1 MSHEKIL
8 FVLDLLQFKKV
19 FYGDAR
25 FVHIKQRI
33 VSAKNG
39 HPSVLEEKESLGLGV
54 RALKNNGWGFGCTA
68 DLSTRGL
75 ERAVSRALETA
86 SASAKVRV
94 FPTELSHEAPIQ
106 TSWKTPVRID
116 PWQVDPAEQV
126 AYLLECEKRLRSAKG
141 IILTDSRMEFV
152 KKFQIFGSTQGSLIE
167 SLKSLAGG
175 GLSCKAI
182 NGHELQKRSYPNP
195 SYDYRCGGYEV
206 ISDLKLKE
214 ESFRIRDEALLLLK
228 SRPCPEGKRDLILRD
243 SILALQIHES
253 LGHAAEL
260 DRVYGHEDNFGG
272 RTFLKPTMLNRK
284 KIGSR
289 QVTLAANRPE
299 DKSGAG
305 FAAYDDEGVPARET
319 RVVKEGLF
327 TGYLSS
333 RETAAR
339 SGLPRASGS
348 MVAED
353 WSHFPLIRMTNLSL
367 LPGNRPVEAIVSE
380 VREGILLDTESS
392 WSIDEER
399 GDFQIGAE
407 IAWHVKNGK
416 IAGAYKNPLYRGNS
430 TRFWKQCSEVAD
442 AANYRITGFPDCG
455 KGGPMQQAFVSH
467 GCSPAL
473 FRGVEC
479 YASGS

>member
-1 MSHEKIL
+1 MSREKIL
-8 FVLDLLQFKKV
+8 FVLDLLQFKKA

-39 HPSVLEEKESLGLGV
+39 HPSVLEEKESVGLGV
-54 RALKNNGWGFGCTA
+54 RALKNNGWGFGCSS
-68 DLSTRGL
+68 DLSSRGL
-75 ERAVSRALETA
+75 ERAVSHALEAA

-94 FPTELSHEAPIQ
+94 FPAELSPESPIQ

-116 PWQVDPAEQV
+116 PWQVDPAEQM
-126 AYLLECEKRLRSAKG
+126 AYLLECEKRLGGAKN
-141 IILTDSRMEFV
+141 IILTDSRMDFV

-167 SLKSLAGG
+167 SLKFITGG
-175 GLSCKAI
+175 GISCKALD
-182 NGHELQKRSYPNP
+182 GRELQKRSYPNP
-195 SYDYRCGGYEV
+195 SRDYRCGGYEV

-214 ESFRIRDEALLLLK
+214 ESFRVRDEALLLLK
-228 SRPCPEGKRDLILRD
+228 SRPCPAGKRDLILKD

-272 RTFLKPTMLNRK
+272 RTFLKPAMLGRE

-299 DKSGAG
+299 DKPGAG

-339 SGLPRASGS
+339 SGFARASGS
-348 MVAED
+348 MIAED

-367 LPGNRPVEAIVSE
+367 LPGNRPVEAIMGE
-380 VREGILLDTESS
+380 VRDGILLDTESS

-407 IAWHVKNGK
+407 IAWRVKNGK

-430 TRFWKQCSEVAD
+430 ARFWKQCSEVAD
-442 AANYRITGFPDCG
+442 QASYRVTGFPDCG

-473 FRGVEC
+473 FHGVEC